1 MTNFLVDKRKK
12 ACYNNKAV
20 RDGRKIIEV
29 LKKKF
34 EKLWEKYLTNRN
46 RSDIMGRL
54 FYGQAIAVLKRVQKT
69 F

>member
-1 MTNFLVDKRKK
+1 MTNLLVDKRRK

-20 RDGRKIIEV
+20 RGGRKIMEV

-54 FYGQAIAVLKRVQKT
+54 FYGQAVAVLKKSSKT